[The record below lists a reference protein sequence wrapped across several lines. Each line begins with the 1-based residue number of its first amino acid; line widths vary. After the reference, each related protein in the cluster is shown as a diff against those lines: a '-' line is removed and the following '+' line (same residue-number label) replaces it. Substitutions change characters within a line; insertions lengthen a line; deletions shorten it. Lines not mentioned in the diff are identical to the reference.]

1 MSNDTRQVTP
11 KDISDYIK
19 DRWGDSEEIESIRRE
34 MTRTRD
40 VIEAIL
46 AQLSTVQLLDIFERI
61 NGETTVRENFKV
73 VQLTE

>member
-1 MSNDTRQVTP
+1 MSNETRQVTP
-11 KDISDYIK
+11 KDISNHIK
-19 DRWGDSEEIESIRRE
+19 DRWGDAEEIESMRRE

-61 NGETTVRENFKV
+61 NGETKVRENFKV